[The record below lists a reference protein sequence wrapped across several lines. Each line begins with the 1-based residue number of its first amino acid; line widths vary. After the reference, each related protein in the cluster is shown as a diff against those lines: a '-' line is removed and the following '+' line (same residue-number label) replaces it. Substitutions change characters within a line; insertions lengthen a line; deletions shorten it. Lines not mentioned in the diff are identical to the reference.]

1 MGLPSLYPC
10 LFILD
15 GQGRAGDKMMGE
27 HKQHSGYG
35 GSFPGGGS
43 IHARCQVAREWQ
55 RGQCRTDGPE
65 ESSEKK

>member
-1 MGLPSLYPC
+1 MGLPSLYLC

-35 GSFPGGGS
+35 GVF
-43 IHARCQVAREWQ
+43 QVEEAYTQGVRQ
-55 RGQCRTDGPE
+55 RMAERTVQN
-65 ESSEKK
+65 